1 MKILFIGDIF
11 GRAGRRITKQLLP
24 EIKEKENIDFVIA
37 NGENAFDRGF
47 GITEEIVNELISYG
61 IDCLTSGNHV
71 WEEKKI
77 LEYLEKSEIPARQM
91 AGGRNPKSEVV
102 RLLRPFNYPP
112 GVPGLGS
119 YIYKIRNSEIGVI
132 NLLGRAF
139 LVTID
144 CPFRTGMEEIKKMRE
159 KTKFVF
165 VDFHAETTAEKQALA
180 WYLDGYA
187 SCIVGTHTHVQ
198 TADERILPEGTGY
211 ISDVGMTG
219 PFDSVIGARKDQ
231 SIKALLTGIPV
242 KFEAAEEDVQ
252 LNAVVIELDEKT
264 GFTKSIK
271 RIQIKEN

>member
-11 GRAGRRITKQLLP
+11 GRTGRRITKQLLP

-77 LEYLEKSEIPARQM
+77 LEYLETSP
-91 AGGRNPKSEVV
+91 SL
-102 RLLRPFNYPP
+102 LLRPFNYPP

-119 YIYKIRNSEIGVI
+119 YIYKIQNSEIGVI

-180 WYLDGYA
+180 WYFDGYA

-219 PFDSVIGARKDQ
+219 PFDSVIGVRKDQ
-231 SIKALLTGIPV
+231 SIEAILTGIPI
-242 KFEAAEEDVQ
+242 KFEAAENDVW
-252 LNAVVIELDEKT
+252 LNAVIIELDEKT